1 MREKAIAL
9 KAGMSST
16 KKEGLKESEAREEID
31 SPASPSP
38 SDPPHRGFAL
48 FASGRRSVQLVAAL
62 ALVLSVGWFAYYFMD
77 GMTNAYGDGIAHL
90 NIARKVVDHPDDS
103 LWQRYVQ
110 IGSPWLPLQT
120 VLMLPLVGNDWM
132 WRTGVAGSIP
142 SMLAFIIGAV
152 SLYLLARRLYEPEAG
167 AWGHALPLVSA
178 GIFLLNPSALYMQAT
193 PMSEP
198 IFMGTLVTA
207 AYSLQRWIDD
217 RSHRRLFIAGMAMTA
232 ATLARY
238 EAWPVAA
245 ASGLIV
251 LFASNGGA
259 GARLKALLAYGA
271 IVSTGPVYWLW
282 HNWAIYGNAF
292 EFLTGP
298 YSARGIFF
306 QNRIKFGW
314 TRIFVGNAT
323 ADVLLMLT
331 MVAVCVGPLLV
342 LMTVLGVGRMAAK
355 RPRSLLRHSPAF
367 LLLVPF
373 FFHVMSIYKGE
384 AQMFPLSAFGLLNVR
399 YGLPHL
405 LPVALFAPAV
415 APFLKRFGW
424 RWAVGAVSALA
435 LLQYGLLI
443 SEGPSQIAVY
453 QDGFR
458 NGLNTRDARERAR
471 FSKIL
476 LEDPPQPTILMHS
489 GALGPVVM
497 EGGLRFSSLIHE
509 GTIRWHSLG
518 EGIPADVRT
527 IIIQQG
533 DPLDERIG
541 HEAALSRD
549 FEKLFVEQA
558 SAGKI
563 KLYRRVEE

>member
-1 MREKAIAL
+1 
-9 KAGMSST
+9 MSSM
-16 KKEGLKESEAREEID
+16 KKEGLKEPEAREDID
-31 SPASPSP
+31 NPASLSP
-38 SDPPHRGFAL
+38 IDPRQRGLAL
-48 FASGRRSVQLVAAL
+48 FASGRSSVQLIAAL
-62 ALVLSVGWFAYYFMD
+62 AILLSAGWFTYYFMD
-77 GMTNAYGDGIAHL
+77 GMTNAYGDGVAHL

-103 LWQRYVQ
+103 PWQRYVQ

-120 VLMLPLVGNDWM
+120 VLMLPLVANDWM

-142 SMLAFIIGAV
+142 SMLAFILGAV
-152 SLYLLARRLYEPEAG
+152 SLYLLSRRLYEPEGG

-178 GIFLLNPSALYMQAT
+178 GIYLLNPSALYMQAT

-198 IFMGTLVTA
+198 IFMGVLVTA
-207 AYSLQRWIDD
+207 AYLLQRWVDD
-217 RSHRRLFIAGMAMTA
+217 QSYRRLIIAGVSMTVA
-232 ATLARY
+232 SLSRY

-245 ASGLIV
+245 ASGFIV
-251 LFASNGGA
+251 LFASSGGA
-259 GARLKALLAYGA
+259 ASRLKAVLVYGA
-271 IVSTGPVYWLW
+271 IVSAGPVYWLW

-323 ADVLLMLT
+323 ADILLMLT

-342 LMTVLGVGRMAAK
+342 LMSVLGLGRIIAK
-355 RPRSLLRHSPAF
+355 RPRSLLGRSAAF

-415 APFLKRFGW
+415 ALLPKRLDW

-458 NGLNTRDARERAR
+458 NGLNTRDARERAK

-476 LEDPPQPTILMHS
+476 LDDPPQSAILMHS

-509 GTIRWHSLG
+509 GTVRWHGLG
-518 EGIPADVRT
+518 EGIPTDVRT

-533 DPLDERIG
+533 DPLDER
-541 HEAALSRD
+541 
-549 FEKLFVEQA
+549 
-558 SAGKI
+558 
-563 KLYRRVEE
+563 

>member
-1 MREKAIAL
+1 M
-9 KAGMSST
+9 
-16 KKEGLKESEAREEID
+16 KKEGLKEPEAREDID
-31 SPASPSP
+31 NPASLSP
-38 SDPPHRGFAL
+38 IDPRQRGLAL
-48 FASGRRSVQLVAAL
+48 FASGRSSVQLIAAL
-62 ALVLSVGWFAYYFMD
+62 AILLSAGWFTYYFMD
-77 GMTNAYGDGIAHL
+77 GMTNAYGDGVAHL

-103 LWQRYVQ
+103 PWQRYVQ

-120 VLMLPLVGNDWM
+120 VLMLPLVANDWM

-142 SMLAFIIGAV
+142 SMLAFILGAV
-152 SLYLLARRLYEPEAG
+152 SLYLLSRRLYEPEGG

-178 GIFLLNPSALYMQAT
+178 GIYLLNPSALYMQAT

-198 IFMGTLVTA
+198 IFMGVLVTA
-207 AYSLQRWIDD
+207 AYLLQRWVDD
-217 RSHRRLFIAGMAMTA
+217 QSYRRLIIAGVSMTVA
-232 ATLARY
+232 SLSRY

-245 ASGLIV
+245 ASGFIV
-251 LFASNGGA
+251 LFASSGGA
-259 GARLKALLAYGA
+259 ASRLKAVLVYGA
-271 IVSTGPVYWLW
+271 IVSAGPVYWLW

-323 ADVLLMLT
+323 ADILLMLT

-342 LMTVLGVGRMAAK
+342 LMSVLGLGRIIAK
-355 RPRSLLRHSPAF
+355 RPRSLLGRSAAF

-415 APFLKRFGW
+415 ALLLKRLDW

-458 NGLNTRDARERAR
+458 NGLNTRDARERAK

-476 LEDPPQPTILMHS
+476 LDDPPQSAILMHS

-509 GTIRWHSLG
+509 GTVRWHGLG
-518 EGIPADVRT
+518 EGIPTDVRT

-533 DPLDERIG
+533 DPLDERIR
-541 HEAALSRD
+541 HEVALARD

-558 SAGKI
+558 SAGRI